1 MRDNLVSLKFCSA
14 VLLLVTLNAVGKSK
28 SLVIGAQNIDYFPHY
43 NFNST
48 LDKGYAGAVFQA
60 FGDKHHYQ
68 ITYIT
73 LPTKRLQTE
82 LIKGTVDL
90 AYPDNERWGRLASK
104 AKGKHYSAAIAYAT
118 GGTMVLSRNVSLP
131 IEQFKTLAIP
141 HGFTPAKWFESIAKY
156 NIKVTTFYD
165 ASAALQAVILGR
177 ADGADVEYHVARH
190 LLKVTGRSEKLVM
203 ATHLPSNIVEF
214 KASTFK
220 HPKILKELD
229 EFIRSNPEL
238 IELLENQYQLKT
250 AVKPGVIEHF

>member
-1 MRDNLVSLKFCSA
+1 MRANLVSLKFCSA
-14 VLLLVTLNAVGKSK
+14 VLILFTLNAVAKSK

-43 NFNST
+43 NFNSA

-90 AYPDNERWGRLASK
+90 AYPDNERWSPVALQ
-104 AKGKHYSAAIAYAT
+104 AKGKHYSAAIAHAT
-118 GGTMVLSRNVSLP
+118 GGTMVLSRNKSLP
-131 IEQFKTLAIP
+131 IEQFKILAIP
-141 HGFTPAKWFESIAKY
+141 HGFTPAKWFESIAKH

-190 LLKVTGRSEKLVM
+190 LLKVAGSSEKLVM
-203 ATHLPSNIVEF
+203 ATHLPSNVVEF

-229 EFIRSNPEL
+229 EFIRVNPAL
-238 IELLENQYQLKT
+238 IELLEKQYQLKT
-250 AVKPGVIEHF
+250 AVMPVVIEPF